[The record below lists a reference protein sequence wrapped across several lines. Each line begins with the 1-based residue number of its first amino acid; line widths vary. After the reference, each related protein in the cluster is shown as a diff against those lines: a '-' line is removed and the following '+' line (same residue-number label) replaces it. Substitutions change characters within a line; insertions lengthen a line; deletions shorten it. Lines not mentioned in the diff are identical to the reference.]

1 MMKILNK
8 PLVSVIIP
16 TYNAAAFIDGCLK
29 SVESQTYKN
38 IEVIIVDQSSEDE
51 TRVLISKYKMKLI
64 ELPKPTF
71 YSPPTK
77 SRNAGAKEAAGKYLL
92 HLDADMEAPEGLIDT
107 CIDKCGENGFDAV
120 VIHEIDIP
128 IGFWARCKALERS
141 CYVNDPDI
149 EGARFSTKDIF
160 ERVGGY
166 DENLSSGEDWD
177 IHYRMQK
184 IGKITEVPIFI
195 RHNQGRIHFFKYLK
209 KKYNYG
215 KTFDRYMKKYPKK
228 YKKQLT
234 LFRTAYFK
242 NWKKLMRQ
250 PILTC
255 GFIILKISEFSMAG
269 LGYLDAKLFKGYR
282 VFRKGG

>member
-16 TYNAAAFIDGCLK
+16 TYNAAEFIDGCLK
-29 SVESQTYKN
+29 SIESQTYKN

-51 TRVLISKYKMKLI
+51 TRALTRKYKMKLI

-92 HLDADMEAPEGLIDT
+92 HLDADMEAPEGLIDA
-107 CIDKCGENGFDAV
+107 CINKCEENGFDAV

-149 EGARFSTKDIF
+149 EGARFSAKDIF

-195 RHNQGRIHFFKYLK
+195 RHNQGRINFFKYLK

-215 KTFDRYMKKYPKK
+215 KTFDKYVNKYPKK

-234 LFRTAYFK
+234 LFRAAYFK
-242 NWKKLMRQ
+242 NWNKLMRQ
-250 PILTC
+250 PVLAC
-255 GFIILKISEFSMAG
+255 GFIILKISEFSIAG
-269 LGYLDAKLFKGYR
+269 LGYLYAKLFKG
-282 VFRKGG
+282 

>member
-1 MMKILNK
+1 MKIPNK
-8 PLVSVIIP
+8 PLVSVIVP
-16 TYNAAAFIDGCLK
+16 TYNAAAFIDSCLK
-29 SVESQTYKN
+29 SIESQTYKN

-51 TRVLISKYKMKLI
+51 TRALVSKYKMKLI
-64 ELPKPTF
+64 ELPKPNF

-92 HLDADMEAPEGLIDT
+92 HLDADMEAPVGLIDA
-107 CIDKCGENGFDAV
+107 CINKCEENGFDAV
-120 VIHEIDIP
+120 VIHEIDMP

-149 EGARFSTKDIF
+149 EGARFLTKDIF
-160 ERVGGY
+160 EKVGGY

-177 IHYRMQK
+177 IHYKVQK
-184 IGKITEVPIFI
+184 IGKISEVPVFI
-195 RHNQGRIHFFKYLK
+195 RHNQGRIHFFEHLK

-215 KTFDRYMKKYPKK
+215 KTFDSYMKKYPKK

-234 LFRTAYFK
+234 PFRTAYFK

-250 PILTC
+250 PILMC

-269 LGYLDAKLFKGYR
+269 LGYLEAKLLKGHR
-282 VFRKGG
+282 VFRKGN